1 MISRL
6 TRAFYL
12 ITVALL
18 LTGWSAE
25 LRAQS
30 KTADLPEWLEF
41 KSDAGGFSV
50 KLPGA
55 PKVDQTS
62 FVKGPVTFTRFTHS
76 LSVGHL
82 HFEVEYI
89 DLPSGYGDPD
99 MSLEGGISGLIR
111 SMSTRGATLLTKETI
126 ERGTCEGREASL
138 SLRDP
143 GSSTPGYGA
152 GRIFNSGQ
160 RYYILVFVSQ
170 EDTPSARETG
180 RRFFES
186 FDIKGGCTA
195 MIAPVEETAKAAT
208 SEDFHGTVDP
218 VTGWLRV
225 EDESL
230 GISVLMPGA
239 VRHDTDQAQVK
250 PFPLTHHTFINS
262 KDGNVYSA
270 EVFGE
275 YPQGFHSGETSYLTA
290 MDLTLYGLKRNFESL
305 GFVFTPLRDLR
316 VARYPGREFA
326 LVSEKLGSR
335 GRAQIYVTP
344 KRIYIFIAF
353 AHDQGVTLK
362 LIDRFFGSIRVSPK

>member
-1 MISRL
+1 MTSRL
-6 TRAFYL
+6 TRTLYL
-12 ITVALL
+12 VTITLL

-30 KTADLPEWLEF
+30 KTADLPEWIEF

-50 KLPGA
+50 KLPGT
-55 PKVDQTS
+55 PKANQSS
-62 FVKGPVTFTRFTHS
+62 FEKGPITFTRYS
-76 LSVGHL
+76 QMLEVAHL
-82 HFEVEYI
+82 HFEVDYM
-89 DLPSGYGDPD
+89 DTPSGYGDPD
-99 MSLEGGISGLIR
+99 LSLEGGISGLIR
-111 SMSTRGATLLTKETI
+111 SMTTRGATLLTKETI
-126 ERGTCEGREASL
+126 VRGTCEGREASL
-138 SLRDP
+138 RLRDA

-160 RYYILVFVSQ
+160 RYYFMVFVSR
-170 EDTPSARETG
+170 EDTPAARETG
-180 RRFFES
+180 RLFFES
-186 FDIKGGCTA
+186 FDIKGGCTR
-195 MIAPVEETAKAAT
+195 MIAPVEEPAKAAT
-208 SEDFHGTVDP
+208 SEDFHGAVDP

-230 GISVLMPGA
+230 GISVLMPGP
-239 VRHDTDQAQVK
+239 VRHDTDRAQVK

-262 KDGNVYSA
+262 RDGNVYSA

-275 YPQGFHSGETSYLTA
+275 YPPGFHSGETSYLTVV
-290 MDLTLYGLKRNFESL
+290 DLTLYGLKKNLESL

-316 VARYPGREFA
+316 VGRYPGREFELA
-326 LVSEKLGSR
+326 SEKLGSR

-344 KRIYIFIAF
+344 KHVYVFIAF